1 MGKSC
6 GKHQFL
12 SLRGNW
18 MFGTP
23 YPSLGPT
30 GQGSQL
36 TLYALFSKEFQKGD
50 GRKNL
55 FVASRQDI
63 RKNIKMRKKKVKDNH
78 ITDKIQSIFSIHENG
93 NT

>member
-50 GRKNL
+50 RRKIHA
-55 FVASRQDI
+55 VAE
-63 RKNIKMRKKKVKDNH
+63 K
-78 ITDKIQSIFSIHENG
+78 
-93 NT
+93 